1 MLGGRRERDGRIECS
16 FPCPVCISVFKS
28 SNNNNN
34 SNHDHYIIE
43 GGVVLPILFWRFIN
57 TWTFHLLRVGPSY
70 GNDFVV
76 VNTWILS

>member
-43 GGVVLPILFWRFIN
+43 GGVVLPILF
-57 TWTFHLLRVGPSY
+57 
-70 GNDFVV
+70 
-76 VNTWILS
+76 